1 MTVQKKI
8 YNPSSFAGQLTPEHK
23 IWVQSAHKA
32 ISDLLNASAAMQSQM
47 LKLQLATSL
56 LQEEVK
62 KSGLSGK

>member
-1 MTVQKKI
+1 MTVVKRT
-8 YNPSSFAGQLTPEHK
+8 YNPSSFARELTPEHK
-23 IWVQSAHKA
+23 IWVQSVHKA
-32 ISDLLNASAAMQSQM
+32 ISDLLNGVTALQSQM